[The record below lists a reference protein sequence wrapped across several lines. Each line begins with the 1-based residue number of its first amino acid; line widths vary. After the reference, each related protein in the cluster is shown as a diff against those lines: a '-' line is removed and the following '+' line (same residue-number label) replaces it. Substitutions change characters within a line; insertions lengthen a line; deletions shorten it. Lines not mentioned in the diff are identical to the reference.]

1 LRAAGLSVAK
11 LRSLRDLAERVHSG
25 TLRLDALSPRTDEE
39 VVEQLV
45 PVRGIGRW
53 TAQML
58 LIFAL
63 GRPDVLPVDDFG
75 LRAAVQRHYGLDQL
89 PTRSEVRAHAAVWRP
104 YSTVGTWYCWQ
115 WLGKLRAAAKK

>member
-1 LRAAGLSVAK
+1 IA
-11 LRSLRDLAERVHSG
+11 LAERVHTE
-25 TLRLDALSPRTDEE
+25 TLQLDALCSLTGEE
-39 VVEQLV
+39 VIEQLV

-75 LRAAVQRHYGLDQL
+75 LRAAVQRHYALDEL
-89 PTRSEVRAHAAVWRP
+89 PGRPRLEELAVPWQPYRSIA
-104 YSTVGTWYCWQ
+104 TWYLWRS
-115 WLGKLRAAAKK
+115 LDPALSGG